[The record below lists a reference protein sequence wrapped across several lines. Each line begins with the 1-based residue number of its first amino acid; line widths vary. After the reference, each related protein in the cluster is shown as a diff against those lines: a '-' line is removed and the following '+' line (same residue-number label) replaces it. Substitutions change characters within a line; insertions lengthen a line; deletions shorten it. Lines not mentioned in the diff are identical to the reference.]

1 MEHKTTYKNGYRQD
15 YIVLDDGTAGTT
27 DAQFIMNTIC
37 ELCHKAGQNPTD
49 TRRAFGISLKTR
61 TWIILIHWW
70 KEIGS
75 RKEKYRIKA
84 K

>member
-37 ELCHKAGQNPTD
+37 ELCHKAGLSEAESNRYEKSIWHIIENSDLDNMD
-49 TRRAFGISLKTR
+49 TLVEGN
-61 TWIILIHWW
+61 W
-70 KEIGS
+70 E
-75 RKEKYRIKA
+75 
-84 K
+84 